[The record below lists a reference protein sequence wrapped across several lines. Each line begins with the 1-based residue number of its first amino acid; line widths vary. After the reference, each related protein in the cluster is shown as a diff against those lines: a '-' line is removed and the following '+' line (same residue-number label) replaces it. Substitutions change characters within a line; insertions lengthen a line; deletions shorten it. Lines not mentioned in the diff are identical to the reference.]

1 MSIYVIVKIMDKKC
15 VWPNRRTINKMSQ
28 NVTNKGEVSAAFY
41 FFNAPRTLFIC
52 KIKIKLFNE
61 YTK

>member
-1 MSIYVIVKIMDKKC
+1 MDKKC

-28 NVTNKGEVSAAFY
+28 NITNKREVSEAFY
-41 FFNAPRTLFIC
+41 FFNAAQTLLIC
-52 KIKIKLFNE
+52 IIKIKLFNE